1 MAIAEIFPYS
11 DQHNLNLD
19 WVIGKI
25 KEYENEQITGIEVTQ
40 PDSYH
45 AQFKFTYANG
55 NVVVSDPVELPA
67 GPTGPQGA
75 TGAQGVQ
82 GIQGPQGPT
91 GPTGATGATGAQGPV
106 GPQGPQG
113 LQGPQGVAGG
123 ITDINSYT
131 GAVTTGK
138 GIAFDTSTGKLSSTD
153 FNLTNTGTVNLATIP
168 AGDLTPGIS
177 SVTGEINYALNA
189 DGSIGKIYIGN
200 PVVLTVSTTSA
211 GHLYVPLGIQVASTG
226 SAYRITTG
234 GPLFNMTDG
243 GVLNTGG
250 GHQIAVFYIDASGK
264 VSLDYYAPANQS
276 REIRMFYPA
285 CIYFFKDFGDNP

>member
-19 WVIGKI
+19 WMIRKI

-45 AQFKFTYANG
+45 AQFEFTYANG
-55 NVVVSDPVELPA
+55 NVVVSDPVELPE

-138 GIAFDTSTGKLSSTD
+138 GIAFDTATGKLSSTD
-153 FNLTNTGTVNLATIP
+153 FNLTTTGDAISGCTSTAFSSISGNLF
-168 AGDLTPGIS
+168 
-177 SVTGEINYALNA
+177 YALNS
-189 DGSIGKIYIGN
+189 DKSIGKIYGRLLGTAGTITTAGN
-200 PVVLTVSTTSA
+200 YVINTT
-211 GHLYVPLGIQVASTG
+211 IKVASTG
-226 SAYRITTG
+226 VGYIIRYGGIALSTTFDYMSDGYISINAYGDVSIGIYLT
-234 GPLFNMTDG
+234 PSE
-243 GVLNTGG
+243 
-250 GHQIAVFYIDASGK
+250 SGK
-264 VSLDYYAPANQS
+264 RISWFL
-276 REIRMFYPA
+276 PA